1 LDGAFERRF
10 SLVYGYNRIRILDEG
25 NMRYLGWVVKILLFV
40 MLLGFALKNSQP
52 VTLHYFLGYVWQA
65 PLVVLLL
72 AAFVLGAL
80 AGVLALLPV
89 LFRLRRERAKQHKQ
103 VDGVKETDTLSL
115 PPADS
120 HGI

>member
-1 LDGAFERRF
+1 
-10 SLVYGYNRIRILDEG
+10 
-25 NMRYLGWVVKILLFV
+25 MRYLGWVVKILLFV

-89 LFRLRRERAKQHKQ
+89 LFCLRRERAKQHKQ

>member
-1 LDGAFERRF
+1 
-10 SLVYGYNRIRILDEG
+10 
-25 NMRYLGWVVKILLFV
+25 MRYLGWVVKILLFV
-40 MLLGFALKNSQP
+40 LLLGFALKNSQP

-80 AGVLALLPV
+80 SGVLALLPV
-89 LFRLRRERAKQHKQ
+89 LFRLRRERARQHKQ
-103 VDGVKETDTLSL
+103 GNGVKEADTLSL
-115 PPADS
+115 PHADS

>member
-1 LDGAFERRF
+1 
-10 SLVYGYNRIRILDEG
+10 
-25 NMRYLGWVVKILLFV
+25 VKILLFV
-40 MLLGFALKNSQP
+40 LLLGFALKNSQP

-80 AGVLALLPV
+80 SGVLALLPV
-89 LFRLRRERAKQHKQ
+89 LFRLRRERARQHKQ
-103 VDGVKETDTLSL
+103 GDGVTDANTLSL